1 MFSWGKK
8 RKAKVRH
15 LHHLRNNLPLLL
27 SFVICTECY
36 QESVLVFGVFLRG
49 EGAGVVWFFWLD
61 LFTKEV
67 ADLWYTDLYPLNLV
81 DHLVGQPQEVSA
93 NLLTFAAGKS
103 VSQLSS
109 CKKLSPSTF
118 VTVLEDS

>member
-1 MFSWGKK
+1 M
-8 RKAKVRH
+8 
-15 LHHLRNNLPLLL
+15 
-27 SFVICTECY
+27 
-36 QESVLVFGVFLRG
+36 
-49 EGAGVVWFFWLD
+49 
-61 LFTKEV
+61 